1 MAGCMEGSSSQGFI
15 QCLLIG
21 LILPKDKCKGPVIIY
36 VEGGGGVGEKCW
48 ACQIFYVAPPIRVCK

>member
-36 VEGGGGVGEKCW
+36 VEGGGGWEKNVGRVKFSMW
-48 ACQIFYVAPPIRVCK
+48 PPH